1 MPLDQSVLGH
11 QVQWRMDIFIS
22 VLRTLLTP
30 QEGWSAEFFLRV
42 ALSVLLLFALVI
54 LIARTFGS
62 RTFASFTSFDFLINV
77 TAGSLVASAIMGKNL
92 VGGALAL
99 LCLAGVQ
106 WLISFFS
113 ARFRPWHDLVDNPP
127 VVLIEHGHYQHRAMR
142 RVRVSMQS
150 LEQQLRSQGVTDVE
164 SVQFAILES
173 GGTISVISGNASQT
187 PLGTLPRRT
196 G

>member
-1 MPLDQSVLGH
+1 MNTLMTVLH
-11 QVQWRMDIFIS
+11 
-22 VLRTLLTP
+22 TLLTP
-30 QEGWSAEFFLRV
+30 QDGWSAEFFLRV

-54 LIARTFGS
+54 FIARAFGS

-92 VGGALAL
+92 IGGALAL
-99 LCLAGVQ
+99 LCLAGLQ

-127 VVLIEHGHYQHRAMR
+127 VVLIEHGQYQHRVMR

-150 LEQQLRSQGVTDVE
+150 LEQQLRNQGVTEVE
-164 SVQFAILES
+164 KVQFAILES
-173 GGTISVISGNASQT
+173 GGTISVISGDASQRSV
-187 PLGTLPRRT
+187 GTLPRRT